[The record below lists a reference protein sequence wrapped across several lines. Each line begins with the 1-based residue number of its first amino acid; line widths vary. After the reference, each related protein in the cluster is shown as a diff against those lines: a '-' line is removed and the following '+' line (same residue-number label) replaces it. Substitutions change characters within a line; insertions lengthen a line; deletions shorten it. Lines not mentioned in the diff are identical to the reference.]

1 MLDIL
6 FIKKNLSETITS
18 LKKKNFDAEKI
29 INKLLELDNLRIR
42 LQKKS
47 NLIQEKIN
55 INSKKIGD
63 LYKNNNINDAK
74 DLKSYGSKLKEDLKE
89 IIEKEKKNKIQIHN
103 ILVTVPNI
111 PNSNVPQGKSEKD
124 NQVEKTKTINFISK
138 SNDLSHWDLA
148 KKYDLIDFEKG
159 TVITGS
165 GFPLYKNKGAVM
177 QRALINFFLEFNTK
191 LGYSEYIPPLLVNP
205 ESAFGTGN
213 LPDKDGQMYHVEK
226 DDLYLIPTA
235 EVPLTNFHRDEIIDS
250 TILPLRYTA
259 FTNCFRSEAGAAG
272 KDTKGLMREHQFG
285 KVELVSIT
293 EPNHSM
299 VEMERM
305 IECVQMVLKKLEL
318 PYRLVELCSTDLGFS
333 SSYTIDLEV
342 WMPGQNKFREVSS
355 CSNCKDFQSR
365 RMNMRAKNHSTG
377 EIYYPHTLNGS
388 SIAVGR
394 ILISIVENYQ
404 EENGTISVPEIL
416 KSYMKGKTSIG

>member
-29 INKLLELDNLRIR
+29 INKLLELDNLRIQ

-47 NLIQEKIN
+47 NSIQEKIN

-63 LYKNNNINDAK
+63 LYKNNNTNDAK

-89 IIEKEKKNKIQIHN
+89 IIEKEKRNKIQIHN
-103 ILVTVPNI
+103 ILVAVPNI

-124 NQVEKTKTINFISK
+124 NQVEKTKTINFINK

-235 EVPLTNFHRDEIIDS
+235 EVPLTNIYKNEIIEAS
-250 TILPLRYTA
+250 NLPIKLTAYTP
-259 FTNCFRSEAGAAG
+259 CFRREAGSYG
-272 KDTKGLMREHQFG
+272 KNVRGLNRLHQFD
-285 KVELVSIT
+285 KVEIVQIT
-293 EPNHSM
+293 NPKNSYNKLNEMIQH
-299 VEMERM
+299 VESLLNE
-305 IECVQMVLKKLEL
+305 LEL
-318 PYRLVELCSTDLGFS
+318 PFRLLKLCGGDLSFS
-333 SSYTIDLEV
+333 SALTYDFEV
-342 WMPGQNKFREVSS
+342 FSRVQEKWLEVSS
-355 CSNCKDFQSR
+355 VSNFETFQAR
-365 RMNMRAKNHSTG
+365 RCNIRFKENNKVNFC
-377 EIYYPHTLNGS
+377 HTLNGS
-388 SIAVGR
+388 SLALPR
-394 ILISIVENYQ
+394 ILAAILENNQSEKGIKLPKSLIKYTGF
-404 EENGTISVPEIL
+404 ETIS
-416 KSYMKGKTSIG
+416 

>member
-235 EVPLTNFHRDEIIDS
+235 EVPLTNIYKNEIIEAS
-250 TILPLRYTA
+250 NLPIKLTAYTP
-259 FTNCFRSEAGAAG
+259 CFRREAGSYG
-272 KDTKGLMREHQFG
+272 KNVRGLNRLHQFD
-285 KVELVSIT
+285 KVEIVQIT
-293 EPNHSM
+293 NPKDSYNKLNEMIQH
-299 VEMERM
+299 VESLLNE
-305 IECVQMVLKKLEL
+305 LEL
-318 PYRLVELCSTDLGFS
+318 PFRLVKLCGGDLSFS
-333 SSYTIDLEV
+333 SALTYDFEV
-342 WMPGQNKFREVSS
+342 FSRVQEKWLEVSS
-355 CSNCKDFQSR
+355 VSNFETFQAR
-365 RMNMRAKNHSTG
+365 RCNIRFKENNKVNFC
-377 EIYYPHTLNGS
+377 HTLNGS
-388 SIAVGR
+388 SLALPR
-394 ILISIVENYQ
+394 ILAAILENNQSEKGIKLPKSLIKYTGF
-404 EENGTISVPEIL
+404 ETIS
-416 KSYMKGKTSIG
+416 

>member
-29 INKLLELDNLRIR
+29 INKLLELDDLRIR

-103 ILVTVPNI
+103 ILITIPNI

-124 NQVEKTKTINFISK
+124 NQVEKTKTINFINN

-235 EVPLTNFHRDEIIDS
+235 EVPLTNIYKNEIIEAS
-250 TILPLRYTA
+250 NLPIKLTAYTP
-259 FTNCFRSEAGAAG
+259 CFRREAGSYG
-272 KDTKGLMREHQFG
+272 KNVRGLNRLHQFD
-285 KVELVSIT
+285 KVEIVQIT
-293 EPNHSM
+293 NPKDSYNKLNEMIKH
-299 VEMERM
+299 VESLLNE
-305 IECVQMVLKKLEL
+305 LEL
-318 PYRLVELCSTDLGFS
+318 PFRLVKLCGGDLSFS
-333 SSYTIDLEV
+333 SALTYDFEV
-342 WMPGQNKFREVSS
+342 FSRAQEKWLEVSS
-355 CSNCKDFQSR
+355 VSNFETFQAR
-365 RMNMRAKNHSTG
+365 RCNIRFKENNKVNFC
-377 EIYYPHTLNGS
+377 HTLNGS
-388 SIAVGR
+388 SLALPR
-394 ILISIVENYQ
+394 ILAAILENNQSEKGIKLPKSLIKYTGF
-404 EENGTISVPEIL
+404 ETIS
-416 KSYMKGKTSIG
+416 